1 MTRSSPAHARHM
13 QRLRSQRHVRSNNFR
28 QTFIARQQV
37 QDVESYYAGPMDK
50 LCPHCQALCFKKE
63 SFNCCHNGKI
73 HQPPLFS
80 YPDELKELLTSGDA
94 ASKNF
99 LEFIRQYNSAFA
111 FASMS
116 ANIHQFSARGPSVS
130 GYMDKYT
137 IEQVIFIHQKEN
149 KQNMGKYIF
158 LKVGKH
164 LMCICKTSTMF
175 NVQRKPWHSF
185 KEL

>member
-1 MTRSSPAHARHM
+1 MPRMTRSSPAHARHM
-13 QRLRSQRHVRSNNFR
+13 QRLRSQRRVRSINFR

-50 LCPHCQALCFKKE
+50 LCPHCHALRFQKK

-73 HQPPLFS
+73 HLPPLFS

-111 FASMS
+111 FAS
-116 ANIHQFSARGPSVS
+116 

-164 LMCICKTSTMF
+164 LMCVCKTSTMF
-175 NVQRKPWHSF
+175 NVERKPWHSF